1 MDMVSE
7 REPLLSIRDAAR
19 RIGVLPS
26 RVRAL
31 AESGQLRGRKVG
43 QRWVFSAPDVAAFA
57 DKPRVPG
64 RPLSPRRSLGLL
76 YELSGEPAAWLDRVE
91 RWKALHSQSATDP
104 DQLVARSRHRAERIE
119 RRAHPSD
126 LPRILSEPGVV
137 RGGLSAAQDHGIELV
152 VAGVIEIYV
161 DRRRVGDVMRRYEL
175 VPSGEPNVILHV
187 ADVASALDGRVVMPV
202 GVAIVDLLESN
213 EPRAVAA
220 ARRAWKRLS
229 QR

>member
-1 MDMVSE
+1 M
-7 REPLLSIRDAAR
+7 
-19 RIGVLPS
+19 
-26 RVRAL
+26 
-31 AESGQLRGRKVG
+31 
-43 QRWVFSAPDVAAFA
+43 
-57 DKPRVPG
+57 
-64 RPLSPRRSLGLL
+64 
-76 YELSGEPAAWLDRVE
+76 
-91 RWKALHSQSATDP
+91 
-104 DQLVARSRHRAERIE
+104 ARSRHRAERIE